1 VIGLRIGVAELAE
14 IEAGAPC
21 IVLAPGRAL
30 PDWPPLL
37 PLELRDGLLARPGT
51 EAARALPLPRWVV
64 PLALVASE
72 AEAVLLL
79 PILPHGIRVVPD
91 ADRVVPLL
99 AAALRDARA
108 ARDAAAAERD
118 RLKRA
123 IAPPLARL
131 VLDLA
136 PAGVATLPVTQ
147 PLGRAAEGLCGIA
160 LHVAEPG
167 AAPLAVTL
175 RTATRLLGRWQVPPA
190 AQARGWLSL
199 DLPEPAPAG
208 AAEAV
213 VEVAGDARLS
223 AAAADPA
230 APLALRAMAAG
241 SGWSVLPLHFDW
253 AASFGVPAL
262 PLPLPHSLLGAAE
275 VTGAVAT
282 LLALGEEPA
291 RLLLDLPPGAEASV
305 ALPPLDPGP
314 ADLLRLRL
322 LLRDGVPGEV
332 EATLAIGDATVGP
345 RSLAPAADFALPLP
359 PGTAPRIGIGLR
371 HAGAAQAVVEIA
383 SIALAAGAAG
393 EPRRVPPPEPMA
405 SAPRPAAEGAPRVA
419 VARPAALLAEA
430 TRAASAAPRPAAG
443 LAPPPVLS
451 TPAAYD
457 ELKLH
462 QHLVNAEGSYRHL
475 EVGLTSL
482 VAGGGLWRQVRLKLF
497 ERRGTVGLEF
507 REMKGWPAMFDVW
520 PGRGSDQYG
529 AFWRLETEDTEAAL
543 RALATAHD
551 RALVAALTDLLP
563 RIAGRG
569 AEAAA
574 LPRPE
579 IEAWMARATRLAAAV
594 GAARRG

>member
-1 VIGLRIGVAELAE
+1 
-14 IEAGAPC
+14 
-21 IVLAPGRAL
+21 
-30 PDWPPLL
+30 
-37 PLELRDGLLARPGT
+37 
-51 EAARALPLPRWVV
+51 
-64 PLALVASE
+64 
-72 AEAVLLL
+72 
-79 PILPHGIRVVPD
+79 
-91 ADRVVPLL
+91 
-99 AAALRDARA
+99 
-108 ARDAAAAERD
+108 
-118 RLKRA
+118 
-123 IAPPLARL
+123 
-131 VLDLA
+131 
-136 PAGVATLPVTQ
+136 
-147 PLGRAAEGLCGIA
+147 
-160 LHVAEPG
+160 
-167 AAPLAVTL
+167 
-175 RTATRLLGRWQVPPA
+175 
-190 AQARGWLSL
+190 
-199 DLPEPAPAG
+199 
-208 AAEAV
+208 
-213 VEVAGDARLS
+213 
-223 AAAADPA
+223 
-230 APLALRAMAAG
+230 
-241 SGWSVLPLHFDW
+241 
-253 AASFGVPAL
+253 
-262 PLPLPHSLLGAAE
+262 
-275 VTGAVAT
+275 
-282 LLALGEEPA
+282 
-291 RLLLDLPPGAEASV
+291 
-305 ALPPLDPGP
+305 
-314 ADLLRLRL
+314 
-322 LLRDGVPGEV
+322 
-332 EATLAIGDATVGP
+332 
-345 RSLAPAADFALPLP
+345 
-359 PGTAPRIGIGLR
+359 
-371 HAGAAQAVVEIA
+371 
-383 SIALAAGAAG
+383 
-393 EPRRVPPPEPMA
+393 MA